1 MKHIGNE
8 IYHIIEKKQLV
19 KRRIARNLEMD
30 PSRFNQLMH
39 RESIDAQLLEKICK
53 EIQVSPGYFFDDW
66 PSEKYTIGKINN
78 QTLIGDAQ
86 VNIGQNIKQYE
97 ALLAEKDK
105 LIMEKERLIKILSQ
119 KAGVDI

>member
-1 MKHIGNE
+1 M
-8 IYHIIEKKQLV
+8 
-19 KRRIARNLEMD
+19 
-30 PSRFNQLMH
+30 
-39 RESIDAQLLEKICK
+39 
-53 EIQVSPGYFFDDW
+53 SPGYFFDDW
-66 PSEKYTIGKINN
+66 PSEKYTIGEINN